1 MCEDV
6 ITSSHNLAQHVAQ
19 PRTSHNV
26 AHPSSH
32 NLAQGLRMHPNGCYA
47 GVTPRE
53 KENDMDT
60 DADILAAI
68 AGTAFVAQIA
78 TDADIEA
85 AGDLAAGTGSMVVL
99 HFA

>member
-1 MCEDV
+1 
-6 ITSSHNLAQHVAQ
+6 
-19 PRTSHNV
+19 
-26 AHPSSH
+26 
-32 NLAQGLRMHPNGCYA
+32 
-47 GVTPRE
+47 
-53 KENDMDT
+53 MDT